1 MRTPASIAG
10 HPIHPMVVP
19 IAIGGFIL
27 SFVFDIVCLASGNI
41 DPWATVAY
49 YTMIG
54 GIVGALIAAV
64 FGFTDYAALDNVHI
78 KHIASMHMALN
89 LTIVILYIVNAW
101 VRHGN
106 PSSLKGPML
115 LSLLCIILLTISG
128 WLGGKMV
135 YECGVAVNPG
145 GEGVSGPSS
154 TPAARN
160 RRVEA

>member
-19 IAIGGFIL
+19 IAIGGFLL
-27 SFVFDIVCLASGNI
+27 SFVFDIVCLATGSA

-64 FGFTDYAALDNVHI
+64 FGLTDLISLPAGYTRQIGL
-78 KHIASMHMALN
+78 KHMGIN
-89 LTIVILYIVNAW
+89 LTVVVLYVVNAW
-101 VRHGN
+101 LRHGN
-106 PSSLKGPML
+106 PTSLKLPML
-115 LSLLCIILLTISG
+115 LSLVGVLLLIVSG

-135 YECGVAVNPG
+135 YEAGV
-145 GEGVSGPSS
+145 GVSGGEIPVAPQR
-154 TPAARN
+154 PARH
-160 RRVEA
+160 VEA

>member
-19 IAIGGFIL
+19 IAIGGFLL
-27 SFVFDIVCLASGNI
+27 SFVFDIVCLATGSA

-64 FGFTDYAALDNVHI
+64 FGLTDLVSLPAGYTRHI
-78 KHIASMHMALN
+78 GLTHMGIN
-89 LTIVILYIVNAW
+89 LTVVVLYVVNAW
-101 VRHGN
+101 LRHGN
-106 PSSLKGPML
+106 PESLKLPML
-115 LSLLCIILLTISG
+115 LSLIGVLLLIVSG

-135 YECGVAVNPG
+135 YEAGV
-145 GEGVSGPSS
+145 GVSGGEIPA
-154 TPAARN
+154 TPTRPARHAE
-160 RRVEA
+160 V

>member
-27 SFVFDIVCLASGNI
+27 SFVFDIVCLASGNM

-64 FGFTDYAALDNVHI
+64 FGFTDYASLTDVRI
-78 KHIASMHMALN
+78 KHTASMHMALN

-106 PSSLKGPML
+106 PASLKGPML
-115 LSLLCIILLTISG
+115 LSLLCIILLGISG

-135 YECGVAVNPG
+135 YECGVAVNPD
-145 GEGVSGPSS
+145 GEGLRGGTTTAP
-154 TPAARN
+154 RN
-160 RRVEA
+160 RHVEA